1 VSNTLA
7 TLLTAGLAAGA
18 TALALTS
25 GSPGRSAA
33 LVAAAGEA
41 PRDDRPRGTGP
52 AQRDDLLGRN
62 RLAVSVLAGAAPFLL
77 VGGAL
82 GVLAGLVAAVVT
94 HRTLA
99 SREPAHARRRREA
112 VARSLPLVVD
122 LLAVALASGAS
133 PSAALSAVADAVEG
147 PVAEDLRAAELS
159 LRLGQDPA
167 RVWRQV
173 ARQPGLAALGRSM
186 ARAVETGAS
195 VRDSLHR
202 LAEDLDASG
211 RLETESRA
219 RAVGVRAAAPLGLC
233 LLPAFI
239 LLGVVPL
246 VAGSVVRL
254 LTS

>member
-1 VSNTLA
+1 
-7 TLLTAGLAAGA
+7 
-18 TALALTS
+18 
-25 GSPGRSAA
+25 
-33 LVAAAGEA
+33 
-41 PRDDRPRGTGP
+41 
-52 AQRDDLLGRN
+52 
-62 RLAVSVLAGAAPFLL
+62 
-77 VGGAL
+77 
-82 GVLAGLVAAVVT
+82 
-94 HRTLA
+94 
-99 SREPAHARRRREA
+99 
-112 VARSLPLVVD
+112 VD
-122 LLAVALASGAS
+122 LLAVTLASGAS
-133 PSAALSAVADAVEG
+133 PSAALSAVAEAVEG
-147 PVAEDLRAAELS
+147 PIAEDLRAAEHS

-211 RLETESRA
+211 RLESESRA

-254 LTS
+254 LTA